1 MEGQDVLKNLVQFQ
15 SLDWLAVDYAGSN
28 YTLGDESINAW
39 ANAVGWILK

>member
-28 YTLGDESINAW
+28 YTLGDEE
-39 ANAVGWILK
+39 